1 MGMLSL
7 SQGEDM
13 ALLKA
18 SVEANVPIQCAD
30 KVWSEFI
37 RRSMYGSYARGFEDV
52 AASLSEIDAD
62 DGTVT
67 FESAGDRLVKVSVEL
82 EYTPRGGPGAAA
94 EIAQAQARLERELEK
109 YRVFLLRRRDQE
121 SCRPT

>member
-1 MGMLSL
+1 
-7 SQGEDM
+7 M

-18 SVEANVPIQCAD
+18 SLEVDVPIQFAD
-30 KVWSEFI
+30 EVWSEFI
-37 RRSMYGSYARGFEDV
+37 RRSLYGSYAKGFADV

-67 FESAGDRLVKVSVEL
+67 FETAGDRLVKVSVEL
-82 EYTPRGGPGAAA
+82 EYAPRPGGDAAA
-94 EIAQAQARLERELEK
+94 EIAQAQTQLQQDLEK

-121 SCRPT
+121 SSRPT

>member
-37 RRSMYGSYARGFEDV
+37 RRSMYGSYARGFEDGPRRFPR
-52 AASLSEIDAD
+52 S
-62 DGTVT
+62 
-67 FESAGDRLVKVSVEL
+67 
-82 EYTPRGGPGAAA
+82 TPMMGR
-94 EIAQAQARLERELEK
+94 
-109 YRVFLLRRRDQE
+109 
-121 SCRPT
+121 